1 MENWII
7 PCNIRVDDVLAH
19 FERKDTIVMGTVAS
33 LKKGDIA
40 YLYLGAPFSQIKFRC
55 HVLSDEIDDATLSEN
70 NYAIRRR
77 TTHRTLK
84 YIMLQLDYTYPT
96 DMLSLSELKKHGL
109 CQIQIQSHVNHTL
122 QSYLD
127 GVNKHLGVL
136 STQ

>member
-7 PCNIRVDDVLAH
+7 PCNIVYDVLAH

-33 LKKGDIA
+33 LKKSDIA
-40 YLYLGAPFSQIKFRC
+40 YLYLGAPFSQIKYRC
-55 HVLSDEIDDATLSEN
+55 HVLSDELDDATLSEN

-77 TTHRTLK
+77 ATHRTPK
-84 YIMLQLDYTYPT
+84 YIMLKLDYTYPT
-96 DMLSLSELKKHGL
+96 DMLSLSVLKKHGL
-109 CQIQIQSHVNHTL
+109 CQIQIQSHVNRTL

-127 GVNKHLGVL
+127 GVNKHLGLL

>member
-7 PCNIRVDDVLAH
+7 PCNIRVYDVLAH

-84 YIMLQLDYTYPT
+84 YIMLKLDYTYPT
-96 DMLSLSELKKHGL
+96 DMLSLSVLKKHGL
-109 CQIQIQSHVNHTL
+109 CQIQIQSHVNRTL